1 MAAKSRCGFEIPAPN
16 GLFTIRRAIA
26 MFGPSTTNSHPK
38 QRRSPRFPF
47 DSLVRVTVLRLIEET
62 RLWGRSTDL
71 CREGIGVTVAG
82 ELTPEELVAMQI
94 PLPRAKPVT
103 LRASVLLLRPQSIQ
117 EYVHPRLLAHQGLD
131 KVGCTQGAIFSY
143 GIRSARPCRQSLP

>member
-1 MAAKSRCGFEIPAPN
+1 
-16 GLFTIRRAIA
+16 
-26 MFGPSTTNSHPK
+26 MFGPSATDSHPK

-71 CREGIGVTVAG
+71 CREGIGATVAG

-94 PLPRAKPVT
+94 PLPKAKPVT
-103 LRASVLLLRPQSIQ
+103 VRASVRYCNQGHCGFEFVGLHDQQREAIQ
-117 EYVHPRLLAHQGLD
+117 AACERLG
-131 KVGCTQGAIFSY
+131 KT
-143 GIRSARPCRQSLP
+143 